1 MVALTKVTSFW
12 TMGLFPIWDIPLQ
25 CEPGGSGT
33 SKWLERIART
43 IFPTAKIG

>member
-25 CEPGGSGT
+25 WEPEARERRNGWNASG
-33 SKWLERIART
+33 RT